1 MFKKQR
7 SVIAGFLILLLIAA
21 GSCKS
26 KYEKL
31 KASNDRTKKFQEGKK
46 LYEKKQYAKALGLF
60 ETLLSQYRGQESAEE
75 LFYLNAMAT
84 YKLKDYTSASFYFKD
99 YAKDFP
105 SSVHAE
111 EARYLSA
118 YCLYLEAPISSL
130 DQANTLKSI
139 EAMQLYINLYPKGEH
154 VADANKTIDDLRNRL
169 EQKAFDNAKLYYVTG
184 NHQAAVITFGNVLR
198 DYPDTKYAEEIE
210 YLNAKAQYAYAKESR
225 ESKQEDRFEEAKNL
239 AVLFVEKYPN
249 SKFAKEINGVQKDA
263 ENGIE
268 SVKRLLAQAAS
279 DEKLARKLAR
289 KDSILNNQTI
299 APTPSATIDIRK
311 KLPN

>member
-7 SVIAGFLILLLIAA
+7 TIVGGFLILLLIAA

-31 KASNDRTKKFQEGKK
+31 KASNDRTKKFNEGKK
-46 LYEKKQYAKALGLF
+46 LYEKKQYTKALGLF

-84 YKLKDYTSASFYFKD
+84 YKLKDYTAASYHFKD

-111 EARYLSA
+111 EARFLSA
-118 YCLYLEAPISSL
+118 YCLYLEAPVYSL
-130 DQANTLKSI
+130 DPANTLKSI
-139 EAMQLYINLYPKGEH
+139 EAMQLYINFYPKGDH
-154 VADANKTIDDLRNRL
+154 VAEANKIVDELHSRL
-169 EQKAFDNAKLYYVTG
+169 EEKAFANAKLYFVTG
-184 NHQAAVITFGNVLR
+184 NYQAAVITFGNTLR

-210 YLNAKAQYAYAKESR
+210 YMNVKAQYEYARASR
-225 ESKQEDRFEEAKNL
+225 ETRQEERFEESKNL
-239 AVLFVEKYPN
+239 AVNFVEKYPS
-249 SKFAKEINGVQKDA
+249 SKYLKEVNGFKEDS
-263 ENGIE
+263 ESGI
-268 SVKRLLAQAAS
+268 VNVRRIIAAAVN

-289 KDSILNNQTI
+289 KDSVLNQT
-299 APTPSATIDIRK
+299 PSVKMDIHK
-311 KLPN
+311 KIPN